1 MNALPLVN
9 PHRIDLNLVRVCVA
23 IHESGSVTRA
33 ADLLSLTQP
42 TVSYGLAKL
51 RELFGDPIFLRSAR
65 AMVPTPRGEQI
76 CQQFREALTHIDSA
90 LESAQAFDPLR
101 STRQMR
107 VAMSDI
113 GGLVFL
119 PPLFGHLQRHA
130 PNLKLEIVEVPV
142 DQVAGE
148 LAAGRIDAAVGN
160 LPTVRARTRS
170 TLLFAEHYV
179 CMMSAHHALAT
190 QELTLNRFVTAKHVV
205 VASPFSGHRLLDQA
219 LAEQGV
225 AREVSVITPH
235 FTILASLVSS
245 GGVLATLPS
254 RVARAFAGYAPLVIK
269 ELPVKMPEFEV
280 RLHWN
285 ERQEN
290 AAAQRWLR
298 EQITQALGSLQP

>member
-1 MNALPLVN
+1 MDSLPVVN

-51 RELFGDPIFLRSAR
+51 RELFGDPVFLRNAR
-65 AMVPTPRGEQI
+65 GMVPTPRGEQI

-90 LESAQAFDPLR
+90 LESAQAFDPKR
-101 STRQMR
+101 STRRMR

-119 PPLFGHLQRHA
+119 PPLFEHLQRHA
-130 PNLKLEIVEVPV
+130 PKLELEIVEVAV
-142 DQVAGE
+142 DQVAAE

-160 LPTVRARTRS
+160 LPTVRSRTRS

-179 CMMSAHHALAT
+179 CMMSAHHKLAA
-190 QELTLNRFVTAKHVV
+190 QKLTLDRFVTARHVV
-205 VASPFSGHRLLDQA
+205 VASPFSGHKLLDEA
-219 LAEQGV
+219 LAERGV
-225 AREVSVITPH
+225 ARTVSLIIPH
-235 FTILASLVSS
+235 FTILAGLVS
-245 GGVLATLPS
+245 GGDVLATLPL
-254 RVARAFAGYAPLVIK
+254 RVARVFAGYAPLVIK

-280 RLHWN
+280 RVHWN
-285 ERQEN
+285 ERQED

-298 EQITQALGSLQP
+298 EQIAQVLGSL